1 MQLRP
6 MSGSRRAATKG
17 AQAEAALLHT
27 FWGCGRSSSGGGV
40 APFFGERLN
49 LLPMVL
55 ASMEKT

>member
-1 MQLRP
+1 